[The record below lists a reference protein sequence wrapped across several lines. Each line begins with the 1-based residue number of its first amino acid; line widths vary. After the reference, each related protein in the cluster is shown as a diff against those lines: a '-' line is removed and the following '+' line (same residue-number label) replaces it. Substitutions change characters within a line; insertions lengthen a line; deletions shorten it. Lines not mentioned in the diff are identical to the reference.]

1 MSRGGRGSIGSSF
14 SLSGPIRS
22 LMVIRHSWQRLLG
35 ESRYREQF
43 PFTPLCHYT
52 SSTSSAAHCFTL
64 KRLQE
69 LLYSST
75 RGRQF
80 QGSLVIIVSEI
91 DISAE
96 FQQERHLLSTILPD
110 CCMQGTV
117 TLFACIYFG
126 SWQHIMPNSGNWERC
141 LTLANLS
148 VPLVLWCNEVICHMN
163 PTQNLQ
169 LLKTKRK
176 VTKKK

>member
-43 PFTPLCHYT
+43 PFTPLFCHYK
-52 SSTSSAAHCFTL
+52 SSTSSAEHCFTL

-69 LLYSST
+69 LLYISA

-80 QGSLVIIVSEI
+80 QGSLVIIVSQI

-110 CCMQGTV
+110 CCMQWAV
-117 TLFACIYFG
+117 IPSACIYSG
-126 SWQHIMPNSGNWERC
+126 SWQHIRQNSGNWERC
-141 LTLANLS
+141 LTLVNLS
-148 VPLVLWCNEVICHMN
+148 LHAALWCNEVIGHVN

-169 LLKTKRK
+169 L
-176 VTKKK
+176 